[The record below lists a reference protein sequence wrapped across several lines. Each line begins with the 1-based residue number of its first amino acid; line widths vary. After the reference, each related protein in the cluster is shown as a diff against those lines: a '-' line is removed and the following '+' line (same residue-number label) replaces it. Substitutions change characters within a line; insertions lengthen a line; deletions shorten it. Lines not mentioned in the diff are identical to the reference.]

1 MSQNLNFI
9 IEQVGKDK
17 GIERQVIIEAL
28 ENAVL
33 MASRKKYGLERTMEA
48 HYNEEAGEVELFQF
62 VEVVGEVEDPY
73 TQISLDE
80 AKELDPDSEIGDS
93 LGVKLDTSDFG
104 RIAAQTA
111 KQVIIQRVRDAE
123 RDNIYNDYKDRKGE
137 ILTGSA
143 QRAERGN
150 LYVTL
155 GRAEAVLQSREQ
167 IRGEVYRQ
175 GDRIR
180 SYILD
185 VQKTSKGPQIFLSR
199 THPNFLVKLF
209 EMEVPEISDGII
221 KVVDTARE
229 PGERAKISVYSTNK
243 DVDPVGACVGMRG
256 SRVQSVV
263 QELRGEKID
272 IIPFSED
279 IAKYVSN
286 ALAPAKI
293 SRAYIDEENKSME
306 IVVEDDQLSLA
317 IGKKGQNVRLASKL
331 TGYRIDIK
339 SESRMEQISEEIIG
353 RLRSIPQVGEVIA
366 RILYNEGF
374 VSVQEIAESD
384 VEELARL
391 SGIGIKKA
399 QKIVTAARGMV
410 EPAGEGEEEDV
421 GKEDVGK
428 EDVGKEDVGKEDG
441 RMPSLPVKDLKGIGE
456 KTAALLVS
464 KGIKTIRDL
473 AEVDLESLSSIPR
486 IGMKKAEK
494 LVSAARG
501 YEEMATH
508 D

>member
-1 MSQNLNFI
+1 MIEQKGDEESMAQNLNFI

-17 GIERQVIIEAL
+17 GIARQVIIDAL

-33 MASRKKYGLERTMEA
+33 MASRKKYGPQREMEA
-48 HYNEEAGEVELFQF
+48 HYNEEIGEVELFQF
-62 VEVVGEVEDPY
+62 MEVVEEVEDPY
-73 TQISLDE
+73 AQISLEE
-80 AKELDPDSEIGDS
+80 ARELDPDSEMGDS

-137 ILTGSA
+137 IVTGA
-143 QRAERGN
+143 VQRAERGN
-150 LYVTL
+150 LYITL
-155 GRAEAVLQSREQ
+155 GRAEAILQAREQ
-167 IRGEVYRQ
+167 VRGEAYRQ

-180 SYILD
+180 AYILD
-185 VQKTSKGPQIFLSR
+185 IQKSSKGPQLFLSR
-199 THPNFLVKLF
+199 THPGLLVKLF
-209 EMEVPEISDGII
+209 EMEVPEISEGII
-221 KVVDTARE
+221 KVVDAARE

-272 IIPFSED
+272 IIPYSED

-293 SRAYIDEENKSME
+293 SRAYIDEENRNME
-306 IVVEDDQLSLA
+306 IVVEDDELSLA

-339 SESRMEQISEEIIG
+339 SASRMEQILEETLG
-353 RLRSIPQVGEVIA
+353 RLREIPQVGEVIA

-374 VSVQEIAESD
+374 TSAKEIAESE

-399 QKIVTAARGMV
+399 QKIVTVVREM
-410 EPAGEGEEEDV
+410 AGAEAEGAEVDAEQEDQRV
-421 GKEDVGK
+421 
-428 EDVGKEDVGKEDG
+428 
-441 RMPSLPVKDLKGIGE
+441 SLSINELKGVGE

-464 KGIKTIRDL
+464 GGVKTIQDL
-473 AEVDLESLSSIPR
+473 AEADLEVVSSIPG
-486 IGMKKAEK
+486 IGMKRAEG
-494 LVSAARG
+494 LLRAARDFDG
-501 YEEMATH
+501 KPA
-508 D
+508 DD